1 MSRYTTRLLY
11 YERIKKEIERTAKT
25 PLEYETR
32 IRALANKLKL

>member
-1 MSRYTTRLLY
+1 MSSYKSRLLC

-25 PLEYETR
+25 PLEYEKR